1 MTEATYPEASPVPEI
16 NKITTSD
23 IFAVLRKGLADFK
36 AAPSFGLFF
45 SAFYVLFGAIILLE
59 LEVLDQSYWII
70 PVALGFP
77 LLAPFLAVGLYE
89 VSHRLE
95 NGQPLEWGEILGV
108 IFRQKDRQF
117 PTMAMMMIMFYMF
130 WVFVAHLVFALFMGL
145 EPMSNILTDWRETL
159 LAPRGLAMLAVGTAV
174 GAVLSFTLFSL
185 TVVSFP
191 LLLDKELDFITAMIC
206 SVGVV
211 RENLVPMLLWAAIV
225 AGLTL
230 LAMLPYFLG
239 LPFVMPVLGHATWHL
254 YRRTLRH
261 PE

>member
-45 SAFYVLFGAIILLE
+45 SAFYVLFGAIILL
-59 LEVLDQSYWII
+59 
-70 PVALGFP
+70 
-77 LLAPFLAVGLYE
+77 
-89 VSHRLE
+89 
-95 NGQPLEWGEILGV
+95 GEILGV